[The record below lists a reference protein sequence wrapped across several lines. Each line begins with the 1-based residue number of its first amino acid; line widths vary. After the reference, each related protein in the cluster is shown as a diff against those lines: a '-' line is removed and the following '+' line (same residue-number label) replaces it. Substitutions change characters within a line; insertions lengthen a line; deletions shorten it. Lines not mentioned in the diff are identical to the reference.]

1 MKTSELLELLAQDH
15 IDEKELP
22 ELLVAALTKMKKRI
36 ATAESCTGGL
46 VSGAITSVS
55 GASGVFDCGVCTY
68 ANHIKHKL
76 VGVREE
82 TLSTYGAVSDRTAA
96 EMARGVR
103 LLAGADIGISTTGI
117 AGPLGGTIY
126 KPVGLVYIGISTEL
140 GLHTEKML
148 LGENNADRDRIRELA
163 VTAALYCALK
173 EMRSRKQKSCKKEPS
188 VRRWFSLD
196 ERLIIYINRMMI
208 VKK

>member
-1 MKTSELLELLAQDH
+1 MKTTEFLELMAQDN
-15 IDEKELP
+15 IDIKELP
-22 ELLVAALTKMKKRI
+22 ELLVTALTGKKKRI

-55 GASGVFDCGVCTY
+55 GASGVFDCGVCSY
-68 ANHIKHKL
+68 ANHIKHKV

-96 EMARGVR
+96 EMARGIR

-117 AGPLGGTIY
+117 AGPLGGTTY
-126 KPVGLVYIGISTEL
+126 KPVGLVYIGVSTET
-140 GLHTEKML
+140 GLKTEKML

-163 VTAALYCALK
+163 VAAALYFALK
-173 EMRSRKQKSCKKEPS
+173 ETEKM
-188 VRRWFSLD
+188 
-196 ERLIIYINRMMI
+196 
-208 VKK
+208 